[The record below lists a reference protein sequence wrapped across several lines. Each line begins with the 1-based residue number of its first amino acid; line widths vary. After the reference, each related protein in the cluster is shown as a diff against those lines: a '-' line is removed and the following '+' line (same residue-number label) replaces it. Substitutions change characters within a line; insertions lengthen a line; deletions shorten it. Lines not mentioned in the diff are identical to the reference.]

1 LVKILSKVAQNLLPF
16 FLIWFAIQT
25 MFGFCINALDL
36 LFWNPDSSY
45 PAGDY
50 TGFFGMAGAI
60 FIYMFRLSIGDF

>member
-1 LVKILSKVAQNLLPF
+1 
-16 FLIWFAIQT
+16 